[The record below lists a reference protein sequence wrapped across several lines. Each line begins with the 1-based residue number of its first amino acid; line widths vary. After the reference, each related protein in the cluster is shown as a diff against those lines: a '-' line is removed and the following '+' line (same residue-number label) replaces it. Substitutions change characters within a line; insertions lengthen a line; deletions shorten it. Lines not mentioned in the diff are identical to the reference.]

1 MSLEDAIRRVD
12 SGHEAVVVDLEEGV
26 ETALEEFNRLVPGLP
41 AVVLTSR
48 PTIAHAVRLAKL
60 GAQEVVERACEECE
74 VREVID
80 RVAKAW
86 RDRRPAVPD
95 EHWRHLLVGKSAAME
110 MVAETI
116 RLVARRRSTVLIT
129 GETGTGKEMAARALH
144 LASPRH
150 AKPLVSIN
158 CSALPENLLEAELF
172 GHVRGAFTGAL
183 HNRAGR
189 FEAAH
194 GGTIFLDEIGDM
206 PLELQAKILRVIQDR
221 EFQRIGSSETTAV
234 DVRVIAATNVDLEER
249 VRDGA
254 FRADLFYRLN
264 VVPLRMPPLR
274 ERRGDVP
281 VLAMHFADKVCRHE
295 AIPPKR
301 IAPETLD
308 RLAQFD
314 WPGNVRQLENAV
326 EMAVALSADRT
337 LLVPGDFPLPSRIQQ
352 RPLAEPVDSDVT
364 LPPAGI
370 DFEATIGAIEL
381 SLLEQALRR
390 ANGNKTQAADIL
402 RLNRTTL
409 NAKLKSIEAK
419 AQRAASG
426 G

>member
-1 MSLEDAIRRVD
+1 MDLDA
-12 SGHEAVVVDLEEGV
+12 GV
-26 ETALEEFNRLVPGLP
+26 ETALEEFNRMAPGLP
-41 AVVLTSR
+41 AIVLTSH
-48 PTIAHAVRLAKL
+48 PTISQAVRLAKL
-60 GAQEVVERACEECE
+60 GAQEVMERACEESE

-80 RVAKAW
+80 RVARAW
-86 RDRRPAVPD
+86 RERRPLTPD

-110 MVAETI
+110 KVAETI

-129 GETGTGKEMAARALH
+129 GETGTGKEMAARAIH

-183 HNRAGR
+183 TNRAGR

-206 PLELQAKILRVIQDR
+206 PLDLQAKILRVIQDR

-249 VRDGA
+249 VHDGR

-274 ERRGDVP
+274 ERLDDVA
-281 VLAMHFADKVCRHE
+281 VLAMHFAEKVCRQE

-301 IAPETLD
+301 IAPETLE
-308 RLAQFD
+308 RLAQFE

-326 EMAVALSADRT
+326 EMAVALSAERE
-337 LLVPGDFPLPSRIQQ
+337 LLVPGDFPLPSRIEQ
-352 RPLAEPVDSDVT
+352 RPLAAPVESDMR
-364 LPPAGI
+364 LPAAGI

-390 ANGNKTQAADIL
+390 SNGNKTQAADML

-419 AQRAASG
+419 AHRAASG
-426 G
+426 S